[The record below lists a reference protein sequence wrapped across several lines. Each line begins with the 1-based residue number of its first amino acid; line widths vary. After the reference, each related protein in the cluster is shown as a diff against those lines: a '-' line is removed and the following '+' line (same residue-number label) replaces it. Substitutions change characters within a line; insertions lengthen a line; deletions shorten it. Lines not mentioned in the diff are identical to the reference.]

1 MDWYEQPA
9 QPPPAVETPT
19 DRKVT
24 GVRRGLVTAALAVG
38 LLGVGGVAAVMAAS
52 PDPSAS
58 SAPNATTQ
66 PSDNGGTTAPSTR
79 PGRGSGHSGANCPDK
94 GGNSGN
100 SGNSGSGSSGS
111 SGSNSSG
118 SSSGVSGSDA

>member
-1 MDWYEQPA
+1 MDWYDQPT
-9 QPPPAVETPT
+9 QPPPTEAPPA

-24 GVRRGLVTAALAVG
+24 GIRRGMLTAVLAIG

-66 PSDNGGTTAPSTR
+66 PSGNGGTTAPSTR
-79 PGRGSGHSGANCPDK
+79 PGHRAGGGDCPNM
-94 GGNSGN
+94 GGNSGGTSGGDS
-100 SGNSGSGSSGS
+100 SGNSGSSSSGS
-111 SGSNSSG
+111 
-118 SSSGVSGSDA
+118 

>member
-1 MDWYEQPA
+1 MEWNEQPA
-9 QPPPAVETPT
+9 QPPPATTPPV
-19 DRKVT
+19 DRKV
-24 GVRRGLVTAALAVG
+24 GALRRGLLTAVLAAG

-58 SAPNATTQ
+58 SAPNATQQ
-66 PSDNGGTTAPSTR
+66 PSGNGGTTAPSTK
-79 PGRGSGHSGANCPDK
+79 PGGRAGHNCPNM
-94 GGNSGN
+94 GGNTG
-100 SGNSGSGSSGS
+100 GSTGGSSGS

>member
-1 MDWYEQPA
+1 MDWYDQPA
-9 QPPPAVETPT
+9 QSPPV

-24 GVRRGLVTAALAVG
+24 GVRRGILTAVLAVG

-66 PSDNGGTTAPSTR
+66 PSGNGGTTAPSTR
-79 PGRGSGHSGANCPDK
+79 PGHGSGANCPNM
-94 GGNSGN
+94 GGNSG
-100 SGNSGSGSSGS
+100 GN